1 MKYYVTWIFV
11 VLLMCSLTSA
21 IGDKPTRGL
30 NVGDVAP
37 NFMIQS
43 TSDDSSFEL
52 STLRGKCV
60 LVSFWAGYD
69 ATSRA
74 NNAILS
80 NTLNRSKTRKV
91 ELVSVSFDTYKSVF
105 DETVRR
111 DGIVT
116 PTRFVDTKGES
127 STIFKDYKLDKG
139 FCNYLI
145 DANGIIIAKNISS
158 TQLAE
163 YLNKQP
169 A

>member
-1 MKYYVTWIFV
+1 
-11 VLLMCSLTSA
+11 
-21 IGDKPTRGL
+21 
-30 NVGDVAP
+30 
-37 NFMIQS
+37 
-43 TSDDSSFEL
+43 
-52 STLRGKCV
+52 
-60 LVSFWAGYD
+60 
-69 ATSRA
+69 
-74 NNAILS
+74 
-80 NTLNRSKTRKV
+80 
-91 ELVSVSFDTYKSVF
+91 
-105 DETVRR
+105 
-111 DGIVT
+111 VT